1 MIQSSHSKK
10 DLIEIIELFEFWDID
25 DYRDL
30 PKPQLQ
36 RVLWSYVVQLNH
48 IKPDNEHYFIEDVG
62 DLLKYL
68 NNPCPKQLLT
78 SQQLEH
84 ITDLCKNIVFYSKA
98 CSHSLGGSNYT
109 CIDEVVEDAITI
121 SQYGDL
127 PIVRRALRLLNED
140 LKIEVDIEPVMTK
153 RVKKKLARQ
162 EELRVQNVARLEVK
176 KGKVTVDFD

>member
-1 MIQSSHSKK
+1 MIHSSHSKK

-36 RVLWSYVVQLNH
+36 KVLWSYVVQLNH

-140 LKIEVDIEPVMTK
+140 LKIEVVIEPVMTK
-153 RVKKKLARQ
+153 RVKKKVSKTRGVKSSECSKVRG
-162 EELRVQNVARLEVK
+162 EE
-176 KGKVTVDFD
+176 G